1 MSKPGAPLSHGKKLL
16 YGSGAFGY
24 GSIGQTLNSFLM
36 FFGSSVLGI
45 PGFLM
50 GLAIGISTIWD
61 ATTDPFVGHF
71 SDNTKSKVFGKRHG
85 YILFASFAVAIT
97 NLLIWSISPEWSTG
111 AKFFAMLTLLLV
123 IETFNTCYST
133 PYQALGLDISKNYQD
148 RTAVQ
153 AYKTV
158 FSFLALLVP
167 SVLMTIF
174 LAPTRYETLVDS
186 SRGYFEIAIFTSILC
201 VVCAL
206 ICFFGTYKNRTIYKG
221 YEVSYPLSPALTQS
235 SARKHAGDSRS
246 LGDKENPSKKK
257 SKGIVKSF
265 FGIAKQKNVG
275 RLILGYA
282 VSLAAGAFITSLGL
296 HVFTYT
302 FQFTTLEI
310 PLVMVSLIIGIIA
323 AQPLWLWHSR
333 KYDKAAS
340 LITALGLI
348 IVGMVLF
355 SMVLAFRYSVPGSA
369 LLPLVAIVIF
379 ICGMGTGCLY
389 SLPISMF
396 ADCIHKEA
404 AETGEDKTASSAGF
418 LTFCTKISNAFIM
431 FIVGISLDLI
441 GFRGGEATQTVAV
454 QNWLGWV
461 LISGVVLAAVA
472 AIFIYS
478 GYTYSKSDF
487 SSEGDKVGN

>member
-1 MSKPGAPLSHGKKLL
+1 MAKPLSHGKKLL

-36 FFGSSVLGI
+36 FFGSSILGI

-50 GLAIGISTIWD
+50 GIAIGISTIWD

-97 NLLIWSISPEWSTG
+97 NLLIWSISPDWSVG
-111 AKFFAMLTLLLV
+111 AKFGALLMLLLV

-174 LAPTRYETLVDS
+174 LAPTRYTTIS
-186 SRGYFEIAIFTSILC
+186 GSARGYQEIAIFTSILC
-201 VVCAL
+201 VITAL
-206 ICFFGTYKNRTIYKG
+206 ICFFGTYKQRPILEKKP
-221 YEVSYPLSPALTQS
+221 V
-235 SARKHAGDSRS
+235 
-246 LGDKENPSKKK
+246 KES
-257 SKGIVKSF
+257 GIFKEF
-265 FGIAKQKNVG
+265 FSIIKQKNVG

-310 PLVMVSLIIGIIA
+310 PLVMVSLITGIII

-333 KYDKAAS
+333 RFDKTSS
-340 LITALGLI
+340 LITALCMI
-348 IVGMVLF
+348 IIGMVLF
-355 SMVLAFRYSVPGSA
+355 STVLAFRATVPSGA
-369 LLPLVAIVIF
+369 LLPLVCLVIF
-379 ICGMGTGCLY
+379 ICGVGTGCLY

-404 AETGEDKTASSAGF
+404 EESGQDKTASSAGF

-431 FIVGISLDLI
+431 FIVGISLDVI

-461 LISGVVLAAVA
+461 LISGVVVAATA

-478 GYTYSKSDF
+478 GYSYTKKDFLQAQSDP
-487 SSEGDKVGN
+487 SLGPDSPA